1 MQKAL
6 AALLLALPVP
16 SYAAELM
23 LKSSQ
28 YRDSENPAAIVT
40 PTQPQLNV
48 AMPASNTQDFKMSG
62 NTASLELDPKWQF
75 KTTLTA
81 DQYDTIEPSAGPQPK
96 VTMGLNYKF

>member
-6 AALLLALPVP
+6 AALLLALPGF
-16 SYAAELM
+16 SYASEII
-23 LKSSQ
+23 LKPSQ
-28 YRDSENPAAIVT
+28 YHDAQNPTATVT